1 MNYCNTICIATCILF
16 LIALCYALYKLQQ
29 WKKEALVKTN
39 QVKHLK
45 DDLVAAD
52 AEHDADKAHL
62 NDIIKKRE
70 AELKDFK
77 EKSEN
82 DFNEAVEKAVE
93 ERTKDLETETTE
105 SMGEIIKNLDT
116 QVGNQLKELISNHT
130 LYFQCACSK
139 NPADRIPCYIDFT
152 KENKFQCKK
161 CGAKYR
167 VEISA
172 RPVLLTRTINES
184 VLAEEIQ
191 KQINT
196 KFGNNE

>member
-16 LIALCYALYKLQQ
+16 LIALCCTLYKLQQ

-39 QVKHLK
+39 QVKRLK

-52 AEHDADKAHL
+52 AEHDTDKAHL
-62 NDIIKKRE
+62 NDIIEKRE
-70 AELKDFK
+70 TELREFK
-77 EKSEN
+77 EKAEN

-93 ERTKDLETETTE
+93 ERTKDLEAETEE

-116 QVGNQLKELISNHT
+116 QIGNQLKELISNHT

-139 NPADRIPCYIDFT
+139 NPADKIPCYIDFT
-152 KENKFQCKK
+152 KENKFQCKN
-161 CGAKYR
+161 CGAKYK
-167 VEISA
+167 VDFSA
-172 RPVLLTRTINES
+172 YPVLLTQTINES

-191 KQINT
+191 KQLDER
-196 KFGNNE
+196 FRNE